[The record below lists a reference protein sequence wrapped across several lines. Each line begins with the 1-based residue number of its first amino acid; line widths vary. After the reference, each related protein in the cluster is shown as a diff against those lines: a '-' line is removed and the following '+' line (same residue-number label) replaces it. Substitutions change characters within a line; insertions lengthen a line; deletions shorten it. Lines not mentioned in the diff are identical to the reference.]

1 MLFRSHFENNVK
13 SLSETLK
20 LIDKDLNT
28 IRNKGRQIFLENP
41 SQNFS
46 RIVHD
51 YTDEKKGF
59 INWKDMLEEQL
70 I

>member
-1 MLFRSHFENNVK
+1 MYLRFVGKKET
-13 SLSETLK
+13 SLDTCRPLSV
-20 LIDKDLNT
+20 
-28 IRNKGRQIFLENP
+28 IRNKGRQIYLENP

-59 INWKDMLEEQL
+59 IIWKDMLEEQL
-70 I
+70 V